1 MVNEEILTSL
11 KNSLERG
18 EDLQTAMKILINSGY
33 NPKEVQEASL
43 FIGGA
48 TSYLEQKPE
57 EYFTMPNE
65 KKFVKQKTEYKQNEK
80 IMHQENVNTKKSKQ
94 KNSYTFEIFL
104 LIILL
109 ILIGFLISL
118 IFYKEKVIEIFNKIF
133 NKILSI

>member
-1 MVNEEILTSL
+1 
-11 KNSLERG
+11 
-18 EDLQTAMKILINSGY
+18 
-33 NPKEVQEASL
+33 
-43 FIGGA
+43 
-48 TSYLEQKPE
+48 
-57 EYFTMPNE
+57 MPNE